1 MAKLLEL
8 ITFKRYRLAVI
19 KIRVIIVGM
28 RFKELKNRF
37 DGSVMVYIKG
47 SIIGVIS
54 LAICTLLASYWVTEL
69 ADLDAKAINVS
80 GTLRMDT
87 YEIGK
92 YAIEG

>member
-54 LAICTLLASYWVTEL
+54 LAICTLLA
-69 ADLDAKAINVS
+69 
-80 GTLRMDT
+80 
-87 YEIGK
+87 
-92 YAIEG
+92 